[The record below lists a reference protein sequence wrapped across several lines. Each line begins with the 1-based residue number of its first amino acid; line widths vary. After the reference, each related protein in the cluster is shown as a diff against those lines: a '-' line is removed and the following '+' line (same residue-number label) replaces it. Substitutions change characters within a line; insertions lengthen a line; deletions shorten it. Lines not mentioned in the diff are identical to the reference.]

1 MKLLAGATLIDVRT
15 GDAAPTDVLI
25 DGERIGAVGGPGEFA
40 GQDVAQTIDIAGKTL
55 LPGLSNNHVHLG
67 WSGMGWDG
75 GPQGVLRDQALH
87 DGNGFNAIKAY
98 ANLRKSLKVGLTHLR
113 DLGMNDSGFDAKEAL
128 QRGLVKGSRLLIAG
142 RALMC
147 TGGHTWWCGQ
157 EVDGVD
163 GMRKA
168 VREQYKRGADLIKVM
183 ASEHTPQFS
192 LDELRAAVDEAH
204 TLGMKITTH
213 ATLPR
218 AIRNVVEAGFDSIEH
233 GGPCETEVMD
243 MIAERGIFVV
253 PTNSPFIL
261 QTSRGPERG
270 MPGHVVEARKA
281 RWAAAPRTDPL
292 IEMRKRGVKFAFGT
306 DAGSPCVEHDVI
318 VPEMQILL
326 EYGVV
331 ESPLDVIQML
341 TINSAELRGDERDF
355 GSVEAGKYA
364 DLLVVD
370 GDPLANVAA
379 LGNVVHV
386 FVGGQQ
392 LVRDGAL
399 DDWYDW

>member
-1 MKLLAGATLIDVRT
+1 LAGGTVIDVRT
-15 GDAAPTDVLI
+15 GEAAPRDVLI
-25 DGERIGAVGGPGEFA
+25 EGDRIRAIGGPGEIDGSEDA
-40 GQDVAQTIDIAGKTL
+40 ERIDVAGRTV

-75 GPQGVLRDQALH
+75 GPHGTLRDQALH
-87 DGNGFNAIKAY
+87 DGDGFNAIKAY
-98 ANLRKSLKVGLTHLR
+98 ANLRKSLKAGLTYLR

-128 QRGLVKGSRLLIAG
+128 QRGLVKGPRLQIAG

-147 TGGHTWWCGQ
+147 TGGHTWWCGR
-157 EVDGVD
+157 EVDGID

-168 VREQYKRGADLIKVM
+168 VREQYKRGADVIKVM

-192 LDELRAAVDEAH
+192 MDELRAAVDEAH
-204 TLGMKITTH
+204 TLGLKITTH
-213 ATLPR
+213 ATIPQ
-218 AIRNVVEAGFDSIEH
+218 AIRNVVEAGFDSVEH
-233 GGPCETEVMD
+233 GGPCEPEVMG
-243 MIAERGIFVV
+243 MMAERGIMVV

-270 MPGHVVEARKA
+270 MPEHVVAERKR

-292 IEMRKRGVKFAFGT
+292 IAMREAGVKFAFGT

-318 VPEMQILL
+318 VPEMQTLL

-331 ESPLDVIQML
+331 QSPLDVIQML
-341 TINSAELRGDERDF
+341 TINSAELRGDEKDF
-355 GSVEAGKYA
+355 GSVEASKYA

-370 GDPLANVAA
+370 GDPLSDITA

-386 FVGGQQ
+386 FVGGEQ